1 MWPERV
7 AVYKQAIGFG
17 SAQVLCSDLCL
28 ILQRRGEPHDE
39 DDMIELNPSVA
50 LVFLTFQHSE
60 VVQCTVPHK
69 HS

>member
-1 MWPERV
+1 VWPERV

-39 DDMIELNPSVA
+39 DDMIELNSSVA
-50 LVFLTFQHSE
+50 LVFLTF
-60 VVQCTVPHK
+60 
-69 HS
+69 